1 MEDHPLNVRQAT
13 VAAPPS
19 VGSLST
25 TPDPIDGVAGAPFR
39 AAPLMD
45 ACRLPEEE
53 AELFALAETMVAA
66 LRQYEEGLGVKHNPA
81 SVVWVG
87 LVAAIAAVEARE
99 AAVDAKQ
106 IVNQEMARADGEAK
120 LYIASARVV
129 LAYYYWPEWS
139 DSWSATGFRNR
150 FVDTSDSI
158 AARHELLDSL
168 RNHLVQNGGYEN
180 SLLNVTAARA
190 KALVA
195 TLAAARANL
204 AAALVLAG
212 QRKAVCETAV
222 VGLRRRVRLLIDEL
236 GLLMTEEDP
245 RWHAFGLN
253 PNATPSVPTVPEL
266 LVVTPSTP
274 GCVNADWAAAA
285 RAAHYGV
292 YCQMSREAGRFELMQ
307 VSDTDHV
314 TLDSIPSGM
323 LIRIRVTASND
334 LGESEPS
341 ETVEIQ
347 VP

>member
-129 LAYYYWPEWS
+129 LAYYYGPEWS

-150 FVDTSDSI
+150 FIDTSDSI
-158 AARHELLDSL
+158 PARHELLDSL

-180 SLLNVTAARA
+180 RLLNVTAARA
-190 KALVA
+190 
-195 TLAAARANL
+195 TLAAV
-204 AAALVLAG
+204 LVLAG
-212 QRKAVCETAV
+212 QRKAVCETAL
-222 VGLRRRVRLLIDEL
+222 VGLRRRVSLLIDEL
-236 GLLMTEEDP
+236 GLLMTEEEP
-245 RWHAFGLN
+245 AG
-253 PNATPSVPTVPEL
+253 TPS
-266 LVVTPSTP
+266 
-274 GCVNADWAAAA
+274 A
-285 RAAHYGV
+285 
-292 YCQMSREAGRFELMQ
+292 
-307 VSDTDHV
+307 
-314 TLDSIPSGM
+314 
-323 LIRIRVTASND
+323 
-334 LGESEPS
+334 
-341 ETVEIQ
+341 
-347 VP
+347 